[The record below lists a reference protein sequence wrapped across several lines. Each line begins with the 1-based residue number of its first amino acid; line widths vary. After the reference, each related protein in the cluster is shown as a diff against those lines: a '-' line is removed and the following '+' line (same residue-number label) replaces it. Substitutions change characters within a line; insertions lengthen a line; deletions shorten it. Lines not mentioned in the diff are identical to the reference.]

1 MRNRTCAWAPPW
13 IPLLCQQTRGTVWL
27 KRHDRM
33 IDRAGP
39 FIKPC
44 AFGAPQAA
52 LGLAERSC
60 PVARVCRVITAVSS
74 MPHYCRSP
82 QAQELFWT
90 GSKKFLTKGASYKPA
105 HDVER
110 KWNRAVS
117 AIGHPARH
125 VAEFPCIGQ
134 KTTCI
139 RCPANAAL
147 QT

>member
-105 HDVER
+105 HDAER
-110 KWNRAVS
+110 
-117 AIGHPARH
+117 IGSIR
-125 VAEFPCIGQ
+125 AEFAVDRVITISAAMFGRSRSTRSRR
-134 KTTCI
+134 KT
-139 RCPANAAL
+139 
-147 QT
+147 

>member
-44 AFGAPQAA
+44 
-52 LGLAERSC
+52 ES
-60 PVARVCRVITAVSS
+60 AVSS

-90 GSKKFLTKGASYKPA
+90 GSKKVLDKGRLIISPRMTSSPSSFHGGRSPDVARAHPGYEAS
-105 HDVER
+105 R
-110 KWNRAVS
+110 L
-117 AIGHPARH
+117 ILL
-125 VAEFPCIGQ
+125 FCIFFD
-134 KTTCI
+134 TW
-139 RCPANAAL
+139 ALNA
-147 QT
+147 

>member
-1 MRNRTCAWAPPW
+1 MRNLTCAWAPPW

-33 IDRAGP
+33 IDRAGA

-52 LGLAERSC
+52 LGLDYRSC
-60 PVARVCRVITAVSS
+60 PVARVCRVINAALL
-74 MPHYCRSP
+74 PQP

-105 HDVER
+105 H
-110 KWNRAVS
+110 
-117 AIGHPARH
+117 
-125 VAEFPCIGQ
+125 
-134 KTTCI
+134 
-139 RCPANAAL
+139 
-147 QT
+147 

>member
-52 LGLAERSC
+52 LGLDSRSC
-60 PVARVCRVITAVSS
+60 PAAESLPCHQCRTIAAA
-74 MPHYCRSP
+74 PRLKNFFGRGP
-82 QAQELFWT
+82 
-90 GSKKFLTKGASYKPA
+90 KKFLTKGASYKPA
-105 HDVER
+105 HDR
-110 KWNRAVS
+110 D
-117 AIGHPARH
+117 
-125 VAEFPCIGQ
+125 
-134 KTTCI
+134 
-139 RCPANAAL
+139 
-147 QT
+147 